1 MRVVERPTSK
11 PVSRSEPTDCTAADS
26 RGRFSVVMSIAIAHV
41 LCKHVIPLSDVT
53 GAELRTDR
61 VAEKKRKEGTKGC
74 VSIMSTIVTLS

>member
-1 MRVVERPTSK
+1 
-11 PVSRSEPTDCTAADS
+11 
-26 RGRFSVVMSIAIAHV
+26 MSIAIAHV